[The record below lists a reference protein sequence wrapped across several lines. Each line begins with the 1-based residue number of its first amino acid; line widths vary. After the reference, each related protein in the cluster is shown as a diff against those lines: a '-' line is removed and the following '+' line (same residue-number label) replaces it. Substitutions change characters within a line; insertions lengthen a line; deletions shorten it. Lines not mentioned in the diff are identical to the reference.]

1 MTWFNKDSHC
11 SLRAQDSVYT
21 NGRQDFRLMISKQE
35 ILKDANL
42 LNCKVELI
50 SYLSADFLD
59 FINSTL
65 QWRLQYREIPL
76 LAILA
81 FIKKQFK

>member
-21 NGRQDFRLMISKQE
+21 NGRQDFRLTISKQE

-50 SYLSADFLD
+50 SYLSAEFLD
-59 FINSTL
+59 FINSKTYSGDYNIGKYRY
-65 QWRLQYREIPL
+65 WQY
-76 LAILA
+76 
-81 FIKKQFK
+81 